1 MRPRTHRVGV
11 RSIASVVSRGRTADH
26 RGLAESAGWA
36 GATVVSGAGAALAPA
51 LDGEEPS
58 SKVRNSTGAL
68 KWWRAGHWIM
78 TLSSGPSL
86 ERMVN
91 RHVTSAGRPHRTLR
105 SSFR

>member
-1 MRPRTHRVGV
+1 MKIHRVGV

-26 RGLAESAGWA
+26 RGLAEPAGRA
-36 GATVVSGAGAALAPA
+36 GAAVSGAGAAALVPV

-68 KWWRAGHWIM
+68 KWWRAGHWII

-91 RHVTSAGRPHRTLR
+91 RHLTSAGRPHRTLR
-105 SSFR
+105 SSSR

>member
-1 MRPRTHRVGV
+1 M
-11 RSIASVVSRGRTADH
+11 SRGRTADR
-26 RGLAESAGWA
+26 RGLAEPAGWA
-36 GATVVSGAGAALAPA
+36 GAAVGSGAGAALVPV

-58 SKVRNSTGAL
+58 STARNSTGAL
-68 KWWRAGHWIM
+68 KWCRAGHWIM

-91 RHVTSAGRPHRTLR
+91 RHVTSAGRPHRTLP

>member
-1 MRPRTHRVGV
+1 MRTYRVGV
-11 RSIASVVSRGRTADH
+11 RSIAPVVSRGRTAGR
-26 RGLAESAGWA
+26 RGLAGPAGWA
-36 GATVVSGAGAALAPA
+36 GAADVSGAGAVLVPV

-91 RHVTSAGRPHRTLR
+91 RHVTSAGRPHRTLP

>member
-1 MRPRTHRVGV
+1 MRTHRVEV
-11 RSIASVVSRGRTADH
+11 RSTASVVSRGRTADH
-26 RGLAESAGWA
+26 GGRAEPAGWA
-36 GATVVSGAGAALAPA
+36 GAAVVSRVGAAFVPA

-58 SKVRNSTGAL
+58 SKARNSTGAL

-91 RHVTSAGRPHRTLR
+91 RHVTSAGRPHRTLP

>member
-1 MRPRTHRVGV
+1 MRTYRVRV
-11 RSIASVVSRGRTADH
+11 RSIAPVGSRGRTVDR
-26 RGLAESAGWA
+26 RGLAGPGGWA
-36 GATVVSGAGAALAPA
+36 GAAVVSGAGAVLVPV

-78 TLSSGPSL
+78 TFSSGPSL

-91 RHVTSAGRPHRTLR
+91 RHVTSAGSPHRRLPL
-105 SSFR
+105 SFK